1 MRKPKVPKA
10 PKQPKAPKVH
20 HTIIGEGTVPCVRV
34 GFGAQAAR
42 GPAPA
47 GCTVVQHLARPTSK
61 FALRPEYKTTT
72 ASVRTPKANPPCR
85 DSTKRKTCP
94 VQLAYDEGQPFL
106 RFCHTANRKGYRV
119 DVASPKD
126 ALEKGRAICADWAA
140 NNRLFEFP
148 EGQALKGP
156 DLGQPRRK

>member
-1 MRKPKVPKA
+1 MPPK
-10 PKQPKAPKVH
+10 KQPKTPSKPASPAKVQH
-20 HTIIGEGTVPCVRV
+20 VIVGPGTVPCVRV
-34 GFGAQAAR
+34 QFGAMP
-42 GPAPA
+42 GKVVP
-47 GCTVVQHLARPTSK
+47 GCVNVNATARPTSK
-61 FALRPEYKTTT
+61 FALRREYKTTT
-72 ASVRTPKANPPCR
+72 ASVRTPKDNPPCR
-85 DSTKRKTCP
+85 DSTKRKNCP

-140 NNRLFEFP
+140 NKRLFKFP

>member
-1 MRKPKVPKA
+1 MRKPKAAKA
-10 PKQPKAPKVH
+10 PKQPKAAKVH

-34 GFGAQAAR
+34 GFGAEAAS
-42 GPAPA
+42 GPPPA
-47 GCTVVQHLARPTSK
+47 GCTVVRHLDRPTSK
-61 FALRPEYKTTT
+61 FALRRDYKTTT

-119 DVASPKD
+119 DVASPAD
-126 ALEKGRAICADWAA
+126 ALEKGRAICAKW
-140 NNRLFEFP
+140 RTEGGKFTFP
-148 EGQALKGP
+148 EGQ
-156 DLGQPRRK
+156 DLGQPRRGRP